1 MWILVDIARKGW
13 YNFSQK
19 ENETIQFCEGTFPR
33 LPAVVIRPGWRSE
46 YCNKRKGDLNMK
58 KLVGTLLALVMVLSL
73 TAAIA

>member
-1 MWILVDIARKGW
+1 MKRF
-13 YNFSQK
+13 NFESVV
-19 ENETIQFCEGTFPR
+19 FLP
-33 LPAVVIRPGWRSE
+33 LPAVVIRPGCRPE